1 MGKIKSALVK
11 RTAKKLLNEENNFSE
26 DFEKNKKLLGDSMP
40 SKVIRNQ
47 VAGHITR
54 LKKLEKQK

>member
-11 RTAKKLLNEENNFSE
+11 RTAKKLLDEENNFSE

-47 VAGHITR
+47 LAGYIAR
-54 LKKLEKQK
+54 LKKLEKQE